1 MNSTLWWLMPPGV
14 VQVLVEQ
21 AIARGGEGE
30 DGGLGLLVDGM
41 ARHALAPQLAVAQKA
56 SSALVNL
63 VSHGVG
69 PPHIVRA
76 LLRAIF

>member
-1 MNSTLWWLMPPGV
+1 MVADAPGR

-21 AIARGGEGE
+21 AIAGGGEGE

-41 ARHALAPQLAVAQKA
+41 TLHALAPQLVVAQKA

-69 PPHIVRA
+69 PPHIVRT